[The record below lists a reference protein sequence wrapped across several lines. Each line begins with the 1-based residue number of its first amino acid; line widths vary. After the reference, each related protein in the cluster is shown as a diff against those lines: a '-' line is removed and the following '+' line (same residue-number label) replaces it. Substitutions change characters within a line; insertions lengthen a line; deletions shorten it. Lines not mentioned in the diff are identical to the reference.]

1 MIKKVLLISGYV
13 LFNSIFCNAQDPKG
27 EKIQTKFFRPS
38 LTNIYVK
45 SSSSEANTVIQ
56 SLRQVPVEKRFDD
69 HNFNNNTFE
78 LNNSSNLSKEIKS
91 QLYNQFSKQ
100 IIAKWFSRNSEGNM
114 TSELIDFRGKN
125 TATDADVIKDKS
137 AENSRL
143 SNLGYELMKKSYVIV
158 YNISKVKSMTEIYN
172 ETDEKRRALAAKLN
186 SQYTPVQ
193 RTEEGYEVEY
203 TANVYKLDWND
214 SIQNIFY
221 NDYFLDES
229 YTENRQ
235 SRINAFNN
243 SKYPFKFLESIS
255 GTISATQPNNA
266 DAYKYGRVRKSMN
279 QLLQESALEIHEE
292 VIFKSSKKI
301 EDFRVKVNLA
311 SVYPTFAKIGS
322 KEGIYMN
329 QRFFV
334 YELDKEK
341 NKKRKKATVRV
352 NTIALND
359 SLANGQSPTSR
370 FRQVGGRKIKPYYFL
385 ESKEDNG
392 FSFTL
397 GHSLQDSTV
406 TSGYHVAIDA
416 RLDRLFKVYNTNEG
430 GKYLRNLHASIN
442 LTANPI
448 SGVKFEGD
456 TKESSTMGASFN
468 LGLNLGREIFITKKG
483 NLYLYPEI
491 GGSLLAYNFIK
502 INGTTI
508 ESKDPLSLFVNYGIN
523 ASLGL
528 GINVTSSMSIII
540 KPSYNLRLSEFVNI
554 NKTTDGTELK
564 LADANNFRNAN
575 DASMPIFVGVRFRL

>member
-125 TATDADVIKDKS
+125 TATDADVIKDKV

-214 SIQNIFY
+214 SIQKIFY
-221 NDYFLDES
+221 DDYFLDES

-266 DAYKYGRVRKSMN
+266 DAYKFRVRKSMN

-334 YELDKEK
+334 YELDIAK

-359 SLANGQSPTSR
+359 SLANGKSPTSR

-442 LTANPI
+442 LTANPF

-456 TKESSTMGASFN
+456 TKDSSTMGASFN
-468 LGLNLGREIFITKKG
+468 LGLNIGREIFITKKG

-502 INGTTI
+502 INGTTL

-564 LADANNFRNAN
+564 LANANNFRNAN
-575 DASMPIFVGVRFRL
+575 NASMPIFVGVRFRL

>member
-266 DAYKYGRVRKSMN
+266 DAYKFRVRKSMN

-430 GKYLRNLHASIN
+430 GKYLRNLFASIN
-442 LTANPI
+442 LTANPF

-456 TKESSTMGASFN
+456 TKDSSSMGASFN
-468 LGLNLGREIFITKKG
+468 LGLNIGREIFITKKG